1 MTAIRPTFRTVLVC
15 SFVLG
20 AATSAF
26 AQADGSC
33 ILAGRLSDEGKWA
46 PRMAGVQLLGQDGK
60 AVNSSDKTS
69 LGNVKQVKLSSPA
82 LLAKCDGAAQLAEGP
97 DAPGAKGK
105 VPALTAGTFNVEAVN
120 FPKMRRGGELVELK
134 VGAPADRVTMLTR

>member
-1 MTAIRPTFRTVLVC
+1 MTALRIALACGLALT
-15 SFVLG
+15 

-46 PRMAGVQLLGQDGK
+46 PRMAGVQLLSQDGK
-60 AVNSSDKTS
+60 AVTS
-69 LGNVKQVKLSSPA
+69 ANKQALGSVKQVKLSAPA
-82 LLAKCDGAAQLAEGP
+82 LLSKCDGNAQLAEGP
-97 DAPGAKGK
+97 DAPGAKEK
-105 VPALTAGTFNVEAVN
+105 APALAAGTFAVEAVN

-134 VGAPADRVTMLTR
+134 VSAPADRVTMVTR